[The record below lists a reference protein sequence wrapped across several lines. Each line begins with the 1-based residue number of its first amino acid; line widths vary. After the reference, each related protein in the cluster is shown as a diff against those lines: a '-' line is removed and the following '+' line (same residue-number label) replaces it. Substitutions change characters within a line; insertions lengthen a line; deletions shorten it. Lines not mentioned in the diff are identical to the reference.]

1 MDLFITPA
9 YAQVAAGGGG
19 GIVMQLLPFLMIFL
33 IIYMLILRPQQRR
46 MKEHKEM
53 IANLRRGDMVVTSG
67 GLVGK
72 VTKVTD
78 GDDEIQLELSRD
90 TTVTAIRSTI
100 AEVRSKTEPVK
111 AKSASA
117 KEDSK
122 K

>member
-1 MDLFITPA
+1 MDFLITPA
-9 YAQVAAGGGG
+9 YAQGAAGGGG
-19 GIVMQLLPFLMIFL
+19 GFIMQLLPFLMIFL
-33 IIYMLILRPQQRR
+33 IIYMLILRPQQKR

-53 IANLRRGDMVVTSG
+53 ISNLRRGDMVVTSG
-67 GLVGK
+67 GLIGK

-78 GDDEIQLELSRD
+78 SSDEIEIELSRD

-111 AKSASA
+111 SRAKAA
-117 KEDSK
+117 KEDAK